1 MADSP
6 LGVRSRGGASDSPL
20 VSRTRSGPTTVRP
33 QPVTEQSLMESV
45 AGFINEVQ
53 AFSQPATDPRS
64 QVTWA
69 RFEQADINDPSLY
82 TESSFDANGNS
93 LPLLLVLGYTQGV
106 QVWLI
111 PGSGEAK
118 LVLSLFHGQ
127 VKALRILPTPQS
139 KPSSPDL
146 YNHARPLVAV
156 CDSAGPGAA
165 FMSISFVSMLS
176 GEQVRVSGRFHNFPY
191 SYFPRS
197 TTSSSAVRSRT
208 SVSIRGSSALRSESV
223 WLSLMH

>member
-1 MADSP
+1 
-6 LGVRSRGGASDSPL
+6 
-20 VSRTRSGPTTVRP
+20 
-33 QPVTEQSLMESV
+33 MESV

-127 VKALRILPTPQS
+127 VRKHSPAYSSRQSPNWPWNICNIMQRI
-139 KPSSPDL
+139 
-146 YNHARPLVAV
+146 
-156 CDSAGPGAA
+156 
-165 FMSISFVSMLS
+165 
-176 GEQVRVSGRFHNFPY
+176 
-191 SYFPRS
+191 
-197 TTSSSAVRSRT
+197 
-208 SVSIRGSSALRSESV
+208 
-223 WLSLMH
+223 